1 MVTTMQQKIMTF
13 LTDFGSASSYPAQMK
28 AIALS
33 LTNSHIID
41 ITHDIQPHNIYEG
54 AFILK
59 TTTPFFPK
67 GTIHVAVVDPSVG
80 TQRRALIVTTQSQIF
95 IGPDNG
101 LLIPAAQQIG
111 EMHVY
116 TITNEKYMRLPR
128 SNTFDG
134 RDVFTPVAAHILNG
148 VPFTEFGPPIT
159 DFITLEFPIAQRHEN
174 ELHGEILFIDRF
186 GNAITNIERR
196 LLIHPPNEGMQ
207 ITLELPSKTLQLPFV
222 PAYGYVKKNQLLAT
236 VGSSDVVEIAMNRG
250 NAAEKLKLQKSMPIR
265 LIFH

>member
-1 MVTTMQQKIMTF
+1 MQQKIMTF

-33 LTNSHIID
+33 LTDSYIID
-41 ITHDIQPHNIYEG
+41 ITHNIQPHNILEG

-59 TTTPFFPK
+59 NTAPLFPK
-67 GTIHVAVVDPSVG
+67 GTIHIAVVDPGVG
-80 TQRRALIVTTQSQIF
+80 TNRRALIVTTQSQIF

-101 LLIPAAQQIG
+101 LLIPAAQLIG
-111 EMHVY
+111 DMHVF

-128 SNTFDG
+128 SITFDG

-148 VPFTEFGPPIT
+148 IPFTEFGSPIT
-159 DFITLEFPIAQRHEN
+159 DFLNLEFPTAQRHEN
-174 ELHGEILFIDRF
+174 ELQGEILFIDRF

-196 LLIHPPNEGMQ
+196 LLLYPPNEGTQ
-207 ITLELPSKTLQLPFV
+207 ITLELPSKTIQLPFV
-222 PAYGYVKKNQLLAT
+222 PAYGYVKKHQLLAT
-236 VGSSDVVEIAMNRG
+236 VGSSDVVEIAMNQG
-250 NAAEKLKLQKSMPIR
+250 NAAEKLKLHQSMPIR